1 METANKNCEA
11 ITTEGKTTPLSIF
24 VDGAGCRPDGSGSAF
39 AWLCTTTKEQAIERI
54 SGLTNNQAEYRAF
67 IAALTALP
75 ERSQAEL
82 FSDSQVLCCQ
92 LSGQYKVNDLQLA
105 ELLTQAQSLI
115 KDKKLTVT
123 LRWVP
128 RARNLAG
135 KLL

>member
-1 METANKNCEA
+1 MRPTNKVAGPLLVEKETNRL
-11 ITTEGKTTPLSIF
+11 TVF
-24 VDGAGCRPDGSGSAF
+24 VDGAGSRPDGTGSGF
-39 AWLCTTTKEQAIERI
+39 AWICTTTNEKRIEQV

-75 ERSQAEL
+75 NDVCAEV

-92 LSGQYKVNDLQLA
+92 FDGTYKVRDPDL
-105 ELLTQAQSLI
+105 EILLSQAQSLI
-115 KDKKLTVT
+115 EEKNLKVT